1 MKGGPHTSVQ
11 SFQDGSSI
19 EIKFDI
25 QESEIASVDQNREV
39 TGLQVGDATLRYLII
54 QQRAQKS
61 ETPRGVSQELLEQG
75 STGVVSKHSVPI
87 RVRLVTDIEIPLANQ
102 RQIYT
107 NSLVKLNAVL
117 KYNNEYFTH
126 GVAPISYTWES
137 NNGRV
142 LQLELPNEGL

>member
-1 MKGGPHTSVQ
+1 M
-11 SFQDGSSI
+11 
-19 EIKFDI
+19 
-25 QESEIASVDQNREV
+25 
-39 TGLQVGDATLRYLII
+39 
-54 QQRAQKS
+54 
-61 ETPRGVSQELLEQG
+61 
-75 STGVVSKHSVPI
+75 PI